1 MSGVMDGESDG
12 SIKPMEEEVP
22 LEELGKSE
30 LERLRG

>member
-1 MSGVMDGESDG
+1 MDGESDG
-12 SIKPMEEEVP
+12 SIKPMEEVP